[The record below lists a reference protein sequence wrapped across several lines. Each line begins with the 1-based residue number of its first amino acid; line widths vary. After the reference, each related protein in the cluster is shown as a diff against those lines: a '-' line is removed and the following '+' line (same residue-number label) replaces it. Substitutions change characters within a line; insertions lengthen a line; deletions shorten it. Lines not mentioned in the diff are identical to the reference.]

1 MRDINLKVE
10 DGNLG
15 IANATGIGTQI
26 KIGLSNTQSKEPI
39 LITSSMSADKIKLK
53 LGNTPLADACIDSV
67 ENGAEIIYCIGVKES
82 EAGGVSDAEA
92 NAEGK
97 GLFRASGKPHN
108 DYDIVVEITET
119 GDCNEACYRY
129 SIDAGNTFSEEYT
142 IPVDGQAELPETGV
156 SLIFTD
162 DAAGES
168 FKEGDTYIF
177 STKGPA
183 MSNSGILDAVEK
195 LKHLNLEFEFVH
207 IVGTTTKA
215 LWAALAVEA
224 KDFLE
229 VYKRPLFFVCEA
241 RRPNEDEPIK
251 EYVAALEEA
260 RKGIGSMY
268 LQVVS
273 ARGRYVR
280 MDKREQDINL
290 AGIVTGLYCKAKES
304 QSIGEVRSFRIS
316 EDKLLR
322 LLPEGI
328 EEFTDRLDESKY
340 LTFRQYVGHSGY
352 FVYNAR
358 MMSADGSDFRY
369 AEDTRVMNRIVNEV
383 RKKTINELQA
393 EIDPG
398 AVDVSIA
405 VIQARL
411 QAPIEEAV
419 RDKVI
424 SSGYMT
430 IDTENLNI
438 LVDETLNVRVAYVPM
453 GHIKEINITFG
464 LVNPYAG

>member
-15 IANATGIGTQI
+15 FADSTGTGTQI
-26 KIGLSNTQSKEPI
+26 KIGVSNVQSKEPI
-39 LITSSMSADKIKLK
+39 LITSSMSADKIKLR

-67 ENGAEIIYCIGVKES
+67 ENGAKVIYCIGVKES
-82 EAGGVSDAEA
+82 EVGGVSDAEA

-129 SIDAGNTFSEEYT
+129 SIDAGKTFSEEYT

-162 DAAGES
+162 DAEGAS
-168 FKEGDTYIF
+168 FKEGDTYRF
-177 STKGPA
+177 STRGPA
-183 MSNSGILDAVEK
+183 MSNNDILDAVER
-195 LKHLNLEFEFVH
+195 LKNLNLEFEFVH

-224 KDFLE
+224 KDFLG

-241 RRPNEDEPIK
+241 RRRNEDEPIE
-251 EYVAALEEA
+251 EYVAALEQA
-260 RKGIGSMY
+260 RKGISSMY
-268 LQVVS
+268 IQVVS
-273 ARGRYVR
+273 AWGRYVR
-280 MDKREQDINL
+280 IDKREQDINL
-290 AGIVTGLYCKAKES
+290 AGIVTGLYCRAKES
-304 QSIGEVRSFRIS
+304 QSIGEVRSFQIS

-328 EEFTDRLDESKY
+328 EEFTDRLDKSRY
-340 LTFRQYVGHSGY
+340 LTFRQYVGLGGY
-352 FVYNAR
+352 YVYNAR
-358 MMSADGSDFRY
+358 IMSADGSDFRY

-383 RKKTINELQA
+383 RKKAINELQA
-393 EIDPG
+393 EIDSG
-398 AVDVSIA
+398 DVDVSIA

-424 SSGYMT
+424 SSGSVT

-453 GHIKEINITFG
+453 GHVKEINITFG
-464 LVNPYAG
+464 LVNPYSG

>member
-15 IANATGIGTQI
+15 MASATGIGTQI
-26 KIGLSNTQSKEPI
+26 KIGLSDTQGKEPI
-39 LITSSMSADKIKLK
+39 LITGSMGVDEIKSRI
-53 LGNTPLADACIDSV
+53 GNTPLADACIDSV
-67 ENGAEIIYCIGVKES
+67 ENGAKIIYCIGVKQS
-82 EAGGVSDAEA
+82 DAGGVGDAVA
-92 NAEGK
+92 DAVGK

-108 DYDIVVEITET
+108 AYDIVVEITAT

-129 SIDAGNTFSEEYT
+129 SIDAGKTYSEEYT
-142 IPVDGQAELPETGV
+142 VPVDGQAELPGTGV
-156 SLIFTD
+156 SVIFTD
-162 DAAGES
+162 DADGES
-168 FKEGDTYIF
+168 FKEGDIYKF
-177 STKGPA
+177 STRGPS
-183 MSNSGILDAVEK
+183 MNNNDILEAVER

-229 VYKRPLFFVCEA
+229 VHKRPLFFVCEA
-241 RRPNEDEPIK
+241 RKPNENETIE
-251 EYVAALEEA
+251 EYVAALQEA
-260 RKGIGSMY
+260 RKGINSMY

-273 ARGRYVR
+273 AWGRYIR

-290 AGIVTGLYCKAKES
+290 AGIVAGLYCKANES
-304 QSIGEVRSFRIS
+304 QSIGEVRRFQIS

-322 LLPEGI
+322 LLPGGI
-328 EEFTDRLDESKY
+328 EEYTDRLDESGY
-340 LTFRQYVGHSGY
+340 LTFRQYVGLGGF

-383 RKKTINELQA
+383 RKTAINELQA

-424 SSGYMT
+424 SSGSVT

-438 LVDETLNVRVAYVPM
+438 LVDETLEVRVSYVPM
-453 GHIKEINITFG
+453 GHVREMNITFG
-464 LVNPYAG
+464 LENPYAG

>member
-15 IANATGIGTQI
+15 LANATGIGTQI
-26 KIGLSNTQSKEPI
+26 KIGLSSIQSKEPI
-39 LITSSMSADKIKLK
+39 LITSSMSADKIKSK

-67 ENGAEIIYCIGVKES
+67 ENGAKVIYCIGVGES

-108 DYDIVVEITET
+108 AYDIVVEITET

-129 SIDAGNTFSEEYT
+129 SIDAGKTFSEEYT

-156 SLIFTD
+156 SLVFTD
-162 DAAGES
+162 DAEGAS
-168 FKEGDTYIF
+168 FKEGDTYRF
-177 STKGPA
+177 STTGPA
-183 MSNSGILDAVEK
+183 MSNNDILDALEK

-241 RRPNEDEPIK
+241 RRWSEDEPI
-251 EYVAALEEA
+251 EGYIAALEEA
-260 RKGIGSMY
+260 RKGISSMY
-268 LQVVS
+268 LQVIS
-273 ARGRYVR
+273 AWGRYVR

-290 AGIVTGLYCKAKES
+290 AGIVTGMYCKAKES
-304 QSIGEVRSFRIS
+304 QSIGEVRSFQIS

-322 LLPEGI
+322 LLPKGI
-328 EEFTDRLDESKY
+328 EEFTDRLDESGY
-340 LTFRQYVGHSGY
+340 LTFRQYVGLGGF

-358 MMSADGSDFRY
+358 VMSADGSDFRY
-369 AEDTRVMNRIVNEV
+369 AEDTRVMNRIVNGV
-383 RKKTINELQA
+383 RKTAINELQA

-398 AVDVSIA
+398 AVDVSVA

-424 SSGYMT
+424 SSGSVT

-438 LVDETLNVRVAYVPM
+438 LVDETLEVRVSYVPM
-453 GHIKEINITFG
+453 GHVREMDITFG
-464 LVNPYAG
+464 LENPYAG